1 MIQINVQKT
10 LNSSE
15 GKMDLQINLSLASG
29 AFMAF
34 YGASGA
40 GKTSLLS
47 MLAGLLAPDKGMIEV
62 NGQVWLDTHKKINLR
77 VQDRKIAY
85 VFQDYALFPNM
96 TVQQN
101 LQYALG
107 KKQDK
112 AIIAELIEMTE
123 LGDLQHQKPGA
134 LSGGQKQR
142 VALARALVRKPDL
155 LLLDEPLSALDTAMR
170 FKLQDYIREMH
181 LRFGLTT
188 ILVSHEISEIFRLAD
203 QVCIVEQ
210 GKILRQGSP
219 LEVFSE
225 RQVSGKFQ
233 FVGEV
238 LHLQPEDV
246 ICVVSVLIG
255 SHLVKVV
262 ADPQEAQALQP
273 GDKVLL
279 ASKAFNPMI
288 QKIE

>member
-1 MIQINVQKT
+1 MIQIDLQKT

-29 AFMAF
+29 VFMAL

-47 MLAGLLAPDKGMIEV
+47 MLAGLLSPDKGMIEV

-112 AIIAELIEMTE
+112 TIIAELIEMTE

-155 LLLDEPLSALDTAMR
+155 LLLDEPLSALDAAMR

-238 LHLQPEDV
+238 LHLQHEDV
-246 ICVVSVLIG
+246 ICVVSVLVG